1 MENKLLIFG
10 IIAMFLM
17 TNFVA
22 FPSMGI
28 KTTISENN
36 PSYNIIGNERCVYVP
51 SIVIEDDDE
60 FTSENGVVN
69 PNAKG
74 TKDDQYI
81 ISGRELQYISI
92 VNTRK
97 YFTISNCI
105 INVKGIGV
113 SFINVN
119 NGIIKDCMFQN
130 MENGIDILFADSN
143 DNTIEHCSI
152 SYEEKG
158 NYFFFV
164 GIRSDNNEIH
174 HCEIK
179 ADASGNKLSGFIL
192 SECNGNEIHNCKTS
206 GGEYGFALEKSNNN
220 IIHHN
225 NVFDNDINVK
235 ILSGKNQW
243 DEGLSKGNYWDGY
256 KGTDLNGDGIGDG
269 SYTINSDNIDRY
281 PYMKPIGKSKEKQ
294 VNLKAY
300 SLDYMPVLTRLLE
313 FLKSRY
319 PVLNRLFSASL
330 LSNIGSDLQDEDEQE
345 SKDTNSVTYTTSPL
359 HDGWLEIRDGVKIL
373 HLEGSHYDMGF
384 QHGDLLKDEIQKNLR
399 TQMTY
404 FDAKGWTHEKIMEK
418 YDYMKEFLPQEYQDE
433 IQGMVD
439 GSGLPFEDIAVLN
452 TIPAIINHAFA
463 GSCCEVSLWGPRTVD
478 GELYHIRGWDWR
490 IDLQDPATGTYF
502 QENQIL
508 ICRDPDSA
516 YASLYPEFAG
526 HIFSWGGFNEKGIAI
541 GETTCITEDTTF
553 DGISSAFRMR
563 MVLDYAISGDEAIDI
578 MSNDRTCGWNF
589 VISDGNKPDGTAIE
603 QTASILYVG
612 KWNDPIEGT
621 TPFWNSEGL
630 IRRVPY
636 FINPETA
643 ATDPGREE
651 DRDPSGLLGFIRF
664 LLGTDRSFG
673 VWYFYKTISDAVEDR
688 SGTLDLE
695 GTTALIRDVYA
706 GRTSLLF
713 MIIMKIGLV
722 NSVHQWV
729 ACPETGGISVAFST
743 ADTYAFEN
751 PVHYFNLYD
760 LLESGPP

>member
-1 MENKLLIFG
+1 MKNKLLVFG
-10 IIAMFLM
+10 IIVMFLM
-17 TNFVA
+17 INFVA
-22 FPSMGI
+22 VLSMGI
-28 KTTISENN
+28 KTIISEKN
-36 PSYNIIGNERCVYVP
+36 PDYNIVDNEIYMYGP
-51 SIVIEDDDE
+51 TIVIEDGDD

-69 PNAKG
+69 PDAKG
-74 TKDDQYI
+74 TKDDHYI
-81 ISGRELQYISI
+81 ISGQEFQYISI
-92 VNTRK
+92 ANTRK
-97 YFTISNCI
+97 YFIITDCI

-119 NGIIKDCMFQN
+119 NGIIQDCVFQN
-130 MENGIDILFADSN
+130 MESGVDVLFADSY

-152 SYEEKG
+152 SYEEEG

-179 ADASGNKLSGFIL
+179 ADASGNKFSGFIL
-192 SECNGNEIHNCKTS
+192 SECNGNEIHHCKIS

-225 NVFDNDINVK
+225 NVFDNDINVR
-235 ILSGKNQW
+235 ILSGRNQW
-243 DEGLSKGNYWDGY
+243 DDGLSKGNYWDDY
-256 KGTDLNGDGIGDG
+256 KGIDLNGDGIGEG
-269 SYTINSDNIDRY
+269 SYTIDSDNIDRY
-281 PYMKPIGKSKEKQ
+281 PYMKPIGKSKERQ
-294 VNLKAY
+294 VNLKAH

-330 LSNIGSDLQDEDEQE
+330 LSSIGSDLPDENEQD
-345 SKDTNSVTYTTSPL
+345 SKDTTSVTYTTSPL

-373 HLEGSHYDMGF
+373 HLKGSHYDMGF

-418 YDYMKEFLPQEYQDE
+418 YDYMKEFLPQVYQDE
-433 IQGMVD
+433 IEGMAN

-452 TIPAIINHAFA
+452 TIPAIFNHAA
-463 GSCCEVSLWGPRTVD
+463 GGSCCEVSLWGPRTVD

-490 IDLQDPATGTYF
+490 LDLEDPETGTYF
-502 QENQIL
+502 QENQVL
-508 ICRDPDSA
+508 ICRDPDDA
-516 YASLYPEFAG
+516 YASLFPEFAG

-541 GETTCITEDTTF
+541 GETTCITDDFTF

-563 MVLDYAISGDEAIDI
+563 MVLDYASNDDEAIDI

-589 VISDGNKPDGTAIE
+589 VISDANKPDGTAIE
-603 QTASILYVG
+603 QTANILYVG

-630 IRRVPY
+630 VRRVPY

-643 ATDPGREE
+643 ATVPGRE
-651 DRDPSGLLGFIRF
+651 DRDPSGLLGFIRY
-664 LLGTDRSFG
+664 LLGTDRSFA

-706 GRTSLLF
+706 GRTNLLF
-713 MIIMKIGLV
+713 MIIMRIGFV
-722 NSVHQWV
+722 KSVHQWV

-751 PVHYFNLYD
+751 PVHYFNLFD

>member
-1 MENKLLIFG
+1 MKNKLLCFG
-10 IIAMFLM
+10 IIIMFLI

-28 KTTISENN
+28 KTEISENN
-36 PSYNIIGNERCVYVP
+36 LSYNIIGNERCMYFP
-51 SIVIEDDDE
+51 SIVIEGDDD
-60 FTSENGVVN
+60 FTSENGVIN
-69 PNAKG
+69 PNARG

-81 ISGRELQYISI
+81 ISGQEFQYISI

-105 INVKGIGV
+105 INVKGIGI

-119 NGIIKDCMFQN
+119 NGIIKDCTFKN

-158 NYFFFV
+158 NYFFFL

-179 ADASGNKLSGFIL
+179 ADANGIKFSGFIL

-235 ILSGKNQW
+235 ILSGRNQW
-243 DEGLSKGNYWDGY
+243 DDGINNGNYWDDY
-256 KGTDLNGDGIGDG
+256 KGIDLNGDGIGDG

-294 VNLKAY
+294 VNLKAH
-300 SLDYMPVLTRLLE
+300 SLEYIPVLTWLLE

-319 PVLNRLFSASL
+319 PVINCLFSVSL
-330 LSNIGSDLQDEDEQE
+330 LSSIGSDLPYEDEQE

-373 HLEGSHYDMGF
+373 HLKGSHYDMGF
-384 QHGDLLKDEIQKNLR
+384 QHGDLLKDEIQRNLR
-399 TQMTY
+399 TQMAY
-404 FDAKGWTHEKIMEK
+404 FDTTRWTHEKIMEK
-418 YDYMKEFLPQEYQDE
+418 YDYMKEFLPQEYQYE
-433 IQGMVD
+433 IQGMAD

-452 TIPAIINHAFA
+452 TIPAIFNHAAA
-463 GSCCEVSLWGPRTVD
+463 GSCCEVSLWGPRTVG

-490 IDLQDPATGTYF
+490 IDLQDPVTGTYF

-508 ICRDPDSA
+508 ICRDPDNA

-541 GETTCITEDTTF
+541 GETTCLTEDTTF
-553 DGISSAFRMR
+553 DGISAAFRMR
-563 MVLDYAISGDEAIDI
+563 MVLDYALSGDEAIDI
-578 MSNDRTCGWNF
+578 ISNNRTCGWNF

-603 QTASILYVG
+603 QTANILYVG

-621 TPFWNSEGL
+621 KPFWRSEGL
-630 IRRVPY
+630 VRRVPY

-643 ATDPGREE
+643 ATDPGREGH
-651 DRDPSGLLGFIRF
+651 DPSGLLGFIRY
-664 LLGTDRSFG
+664 LLGIDRSFG

-706 GRTSLLF
+706 GRTDLLF

-722 NSVHQWV
+722 RSIHQWI

-743 ADTYAFEN
+743 ADKYAFEN
-751 PVHYFNLYD
+751 PVHYFNLFD
-760 LLESGPP
+760 LLESEPP